1 MAIWRDLSVR
11 EAISKIKNQEI
22 VLPVIQRRL
31 VWEEDSMELLFD
43 SLLKGNSFGSII
55 CIEEERNTKPLFAF
69 RQFTPDGEM
78 ERSIERDELSKNHWF
93 VIDGQQRLQSFY
105 IGLCGSYHGKRLYF
119 DLFSDFA
126 HSEYDFKFA
135 EQPDKLS
142 KQNRER
148 AETGLKD
155 CLWCAVDALYDRLN
169 QTRNSDQVAEEWIKK
184 YGLEDHIQIRHV
196 ERNVRRFFEEIF
208 SGSSI
213 GISTVNINRSLDDV
227 ENRQMIVELFRRLND
242 GGTKLSSYDLAASM
256 FKGFDYK
263 MESYLDEI
271 TREYS
276 ALGVD
281 QDTFIKLILI
291 LNDKPT
297 KEMVDLT
304 VEDAEYATDN
314 YERISKSLCAMRNF
328 LKASGHEK
336 WFLSTRKRSVIP
348 LYFIVYHIFYSD
360 IPTDRLGGMFD
371 RFDTADKNFCSMKS
385 WLQMSLMNRVFSRGC
400 GWIPYRTG
408 VRKIHAVMKA
418 HKGGQF
424 PKDDLLR
431 VYKTHPLNSFSDCVT
446 DDSLGSFD
454 RDYLFYLLYNASS
467 SFRAEDIDHIH
478 PKSLLESRGYDYS
491 EINTI
496 CNYQLLEAGTNR
508 GEKNGRELYD
518 WISEYVEPE
527 NLSEY
532 LRRHHI
538 PDNPELWK
546 SENYQEFLRE
556 RTVLLIRTLRDAIS

>member
-1 MAIWRDLSVR
+1 MATWKNLNVSD
-11 EAISKIKNQEI
+11 AISKIKDQEI

-31 VWEEDSMELLFD
+31 VWEEESMELLFD

-69 RQFTPDGEM
+69 RQFTLDGEN
-78 ERSIERDELSKNHWF
+78 EHSIEMDELPKNHWF

-105 IGLCGSYHGKRLYF
+105 IGLCGSYHGKQLYF
-119 DLFSDFA
+119 DLYSDYA

-135 EQPDKLS
+135 ERSDKLS

-148 AETGLKD
+148 PETGIKD
-155 CLWCAVDALYDRLN
+155 CLWYLVPALFERLN
-169 QTRNSDQVAEEWIKK
+169 RTHDSDQVAEELIKK
-184 YGLEDHIQIRHV
+184 CELEDDKQIKHV
-196 ERNVRRFFEEIF
+196 ERNVRRFYQEVF

-213 GISTVNINRSLDDV
+213 GISTVNINRSLNDI

-242 GGTKLSSYDLAASM
+242 GGTKLSSYDLVASM

-263 MESYLDEI
+263 MEFYLDEI
-271 TREYS
+271 TRKYGD
-276 ALGVD
+276 LGID

-297 KEMVDLT
+297 KEMTDIT
-304 VEDAEYATDN
+304 AEDAEFATKN
-314 YERISKSLCAMRNF
+314 YTRISKSLCVMRTF
-328 LKASGHEK
+328 LKASGNEN

-360 IPTDRLGGMFD
+360 ISTDQLEGMFD
-371 RFDTADKNFCSMKS
+371 RFDTADKNFCNMKS
-385 WLQMSLMNRVFSRGC
+385 WLQLSLMNKVFSRGC

-424 PKDDLLR
+424 PKDDLLW
-431 VYKTHPLNSFSDCVT
+431 VYKTHPLNFFSDSVT
-446 DDSLGSFD
+446 ADFLDSFD
-454 RDYLFYLLYNASS
+454 RDYLFYLLYNKSS
-467 SFRAEDIDHIH
+467 SFRIEDIDHIH
-478 PKSLLESRGYDYS
+478 PKSLLEWRYEYS
-491 EINTI
+491 DINTI
-496 CNYQLLEAGTNR
+496 RNYQLLEAGTNR
-508 GEKNGRELYD
+508 GEKNGKELYV
-518 WISEYVEPE
+518 WISEYVKPE
-527 NLSEY
+527 NRNEY

-538 PDNPELWK
+538 PNDSKLWK
-546 SENYQEFLRE
+546 SENYKEFLRE
-556 RTVLLIRTLRDAIS
+556 RTDLLIRALRDAIS